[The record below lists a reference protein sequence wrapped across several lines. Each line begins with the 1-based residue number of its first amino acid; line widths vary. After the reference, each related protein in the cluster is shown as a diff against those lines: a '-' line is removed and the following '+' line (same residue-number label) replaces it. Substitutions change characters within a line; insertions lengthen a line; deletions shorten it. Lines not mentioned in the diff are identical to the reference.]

1 MCFFA
6 WRNSGCGVEQRGA
19 KSVDPTGASTE
30 GQGVDQL
37 AVKGPL
43 TVVIQK
49 IHDSAPPKIHTF
61 LDQVSQALFEQHPS
75 LLGELLRFTGGEQL
89 VEHRVQPLC
98 HCTHQANQGF
108 GINWIELLPARGAAK
123 GVVAPPL
130 PEFNTIWKLGLKP
143 HLVACPQHCFSTVE
157 VEGLNREE

>member
-1 MCFFA
+1 
-6 WRNSGCGVEQRGA
+6 
-19 KSVDPTGASTE
+19 
-30 GQGVDQL
+30 L

-89 VEHRVQPLC
+89 VEHRVQPLR
-98 HCTHQANQGF
+98 HCTRQANQGF
-108 GINWIELLPARGAAK
+108 GIDCIELLPACGAAK

-130 PEFNTIWKLGLKP
+130 PEFNTIGKLGLKP

-157 VEGLNREE
+157 VKGLNREE

>member
-1 MCFFA
+1 V
-6 WRNSGCGVEQRGA
+6 VEQRGTE
-19 KSVDPTGASTE
+19 SVDPTGARTE
-30 GQGVDQL
+30 GQGVNQL
-37 AVKGPL
+37 AVKGAV
-43 TVVIQK
+43 TVLMQK
-49 IHDSAPPKIHTF
+49 MHDSAPPKIHAF

-75 LLGELLRFTGGEQL
+75 LLGEFLRFTAGEQL
-89 VEHRVQPLC
+89 VEHWIQPLR

-108 GINWIELLPARGAAK
+108 GIDWIELFPARGAAK

-130 PEFNTIWKLGLKP
+130 PKFNTIGKLGLKP